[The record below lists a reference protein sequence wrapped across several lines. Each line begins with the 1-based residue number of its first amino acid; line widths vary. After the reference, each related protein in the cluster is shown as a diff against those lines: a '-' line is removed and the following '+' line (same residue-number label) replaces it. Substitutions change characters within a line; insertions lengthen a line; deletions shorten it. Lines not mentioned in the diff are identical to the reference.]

1 MKLLWVEDDMLPI
14 VHHKADIL
22 AKRWTYTIVKTLFE
36 AFQTLQSGEENWD
49 MVLIDLNIPLGA
61 SPLPQALVALNAMD
75 AHSDVLGRLLGL
87 WLWEK
92 AGRRCKATGPMHA
105 YFTTVPDRYEVYVGR
120 SPVEFASGDGKP
132 HTKYVL
138 NKWEGKSLSDELEE
152 LVKAWPNDFSTQP

>member
-14 VHHKADIL
+14 VHHKADIV
-22 AKRWTYTIVKTLFE
+22 AKCWTYSIVKTLRE
-36 AFQTLQSGEENWD
+36 AFQVLQSGEESWD

-61 SPLPQALVALNAMD
+61 SPLPQALIDLKAVD

-92 AGRRCKATGPMHA
+92 AGRRCNASGPMHA
-105 YFTTVPDRYEVYVGR
+105 YFTTVPDRYEVYAGR
-120 SPVEFASGDGKP
+120 SPVEFAGCDGIP

-138 NKWEGKSLSDELEE
+138 NKWEGKSLPDELDN
-152 LVKAWPNDFSTQP
+152 LVKAWPIDFSKQP